1 MTTERP
7 GYARVA
13 VDGLRYLGEVLGLG
27 ERFEAAAEESV
38 RTLFDGWGHR
48 VSRDTDDGGG
58 TPQDAVAT
66 APFEYSL
73 VLDGDRVDV
82 RLFFRPLPERGPAS
96 ATGSWERGR
105 RTLAELE
112 RLGLARLER
121 AREVADLFRP
131 HSERAAFGMCLAAS
145 VRASG
150 IARPKVYFDTLAAG
164 TERSRET
171 VGTALDRL
179 GSGGAWTWLQRHDP
193 RGMAHLMPAF
203 FALDVDGS
211 PHARIKFYTT
221 VAERSP
227 AELEARLAPLG
238 RAAAAAATGLLTD
251 TAPQGSKPLDTP
263 GVRPTLCW
271 SMTSRD
277 GARPDDATLYLP
289 FNLYAPQQQEAH
301 DRLRRS
307 LDPALL
313 ARVGR
318 LVSDHA
324 DAVEGRANPFHWA
337 AAKLVHG
344 GRALT
349 LYTSAAAVEAARTAR
364 IPARAGC
371 TPLARAGPPSAAPSQ
386 EPVTAEKGR
395 SLTLERTASDLLKS
409 KVGTTGFEP
418 ATP

>member
-1 MTTERP
+1 MTAGRP
-7 GYARVA
+7 GYAGLA
-13 VDGLRYLGEVLGLG
+13 VDGLRYLGEVFGLG

-38 RTLFDGWGHR
+38 RHLFDGWGHR
-48 VSRDTDDGGG
+48 VSRDTDGGG
-58 TPQDAVAT
+58 TRQDAVST

-82 RLFFRPLPERGPAS
+82 RIFFRPLPERGPVS
-96 ATGSWERGR
+96 AAGSWERGL
-105 RTLAELE
+105 RTLAGLE
-112 RLGLARLER
+112 RLGLARTER
-121 AREVADLFRP
+121 VRRVADLFRP
-131 HSERAAFGMCLAAS
+131 RSGPAAFGMCLAAS
-145 VRASG
+145 VRAAG

-179 GSGGAWTWLQRHDP
+179 GQGGAWSWLRRHDP
-193 RGMAHLMPAF
+193 RGMADLMPAF
-203 FALDVDGS
+203 FALDADAS

-221 VAERSP
+221 VAERST

-238 RAAAAAATGLLTD
+238 RAAAAAATALVTD
-251 TAPQGSKPLDTP
+251 TAPPGSQPLDMP

-277 GARPDDATLYLP
+277 GERPDDATLYLP
-289 FNLYAPQQQEAH
+289 FDRYAPRRREPH
-301 DRLRRS
+301 GRLRGS

-318 LVSDHA
+318 LVDDHA
-324 DAVEGRANPFHWA
+324 AAVPARVNPFHWA

-349 LYTSAAAVEAARTAR
+349 LYVSAAAVEAARTAR
-364 IPARAGC
+364 PGRRAH
-371 TPLARAGPPSAAPSQ
+371 A
-386 EPVTAEKGR
+386 
-395 SLTLERTASDLLKS
+395 
-409 KVGTTGFEP
+409 
-418 ATP
+418 

>member
-1 MTTERP
+1 MRTQRP
-7 GYARVA
+7 GYAGLA

-27 ERFEAAAEESV
+27 ERFDAAAQAAV
-38 RTLFDGWGHR
+38 GTLFEGWGHR
-48 VSRDTDDGGG
+48 VSRDADGGG
-58 TPQDAVAT
+58 TRQDAVAT

-82 RLFFRPLPERGPAS
+82 RLFFRPLSERGPAS
-96 ATGSWERGR
+96 ATGSWERGL

-112 RLGLARLER
+112 RLGLARPER
-121 AREVADLFRP
+121 AREVTGLFRP
-131 HSERAAFGMCLAAS
+131 RSERAAFGMCLAAS

-179 GSGGAWTWLQRHDP
+179 GQGGAWSWLQRHDP
-193 RGMAHLMPAF
+193 QGMADLMPAF
-203 FALDVDGS
+203 FALDVDES

-221 VAERSP
+221 VAERST
-227 AELEARLAPLG
+227 AELAARLAPLG
-238 RAAAAAATGLLTD
+238 RAAAAAAAGLVAD
-251 TAPQGSKPLDTP
+251 CAPRGSEPLDLA

-277 GARPDDATLYLP
+277 GDRPQDATLYLP

-301 DRLRRS
+301 GRLRRS

-318 LVSDHA
+318 LVADHA
-324 DAVEGRANPFHWA
+324 AAVEGRANPFHWA

-364 IPARAGC
+364 VPQDSKRRTARAAMSSSRR
-371 TPLARAGPPSAAPSQ
+371 PL
-386 EPVTAEKGR
+386 
-395 SLTLERTASDLLKS
+395 L
-409 KVGTTGFEP
+409 
-418 ATP
+418 